1 MWQPP
6 DCVKHYSLA
15 REELPTPISNEPVN
29 ITGGDAGAG
38 RHRSLVRPS
47 SMAAEWV
54 YRYFRW
60 CQAGIVARI

>member
-6 DCVKHYSLA
+6 DCVKRCSLA

-38 RHRSLVRPS
+38 RHLRSSVHRQWPRNGYTATS
-47 SMAAEWV
+47 D
-54 YRYFRW
+54 
-60 CQAGIVARI
+60 GARQV